1 MRKRSS
7 LKTQLVS
14 VTEKVDL
21 DKISLGNQLRQ
32 SNVEHLAELID
43 SIRKVGLL
51 QPVVVRVTHD
61 GNFQVVS
68 GCRRYSACKAL
79 GHKTITCVVIDAN
92 DKEALKF
99 HSLRIFR
106 ASLQPLEKA
115 QAFKKYVWTQDEGE
129 FLN

>member
-7 LKTQLVS
+7 LKTHLVS

-92 DKEALKF
+92 DKEAF
-99 HSLRIFR
+99 EISLIENLQSISRTVR
-106 ASLQPLEKA
+106 KGASIQKICM
-115 QAFKKYVWTQDEGE
+115 DSG
-129 FLN
+129 